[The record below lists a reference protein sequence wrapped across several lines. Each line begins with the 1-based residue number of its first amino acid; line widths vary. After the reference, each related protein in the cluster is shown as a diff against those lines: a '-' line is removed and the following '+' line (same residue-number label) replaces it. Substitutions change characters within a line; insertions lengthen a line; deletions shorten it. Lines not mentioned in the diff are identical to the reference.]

1 MAGYTPLGLDTGAQC
16 FSDDHVEH
24 GDSSTIGTPQLPQE
38 VREASIACYVS
49 MDKSVVLIHVY
60 GEVIVSFVVN

>member
-1 MAGYTPLGLDTGAQC
+1 MAGYTPLGMDTGAQR

-38 VREASIACYVS
+38 VREASLS
-49 MDKSVVLIHVY
+49 MDESVVLILW
-60 GEVIVSFVVN
+60 GSNCFICC